1 MCYRHVVFSS
11 LLYANLYVLQR
22 HMHVINRLGLPFF
35 LEHKQIH
42 NLQRKISISVS
53 DFPFEKN
60 IVELEFQDFLNGRHS
75 FLIKDSKQFSYSIP
89 TLQCHRCLSPL
100 MLCVRIL
107 LRARCT
113 TLCDTVCQWL
123 TAGRWFSLGTP
134 TKQIKPI

>member
-1 MCYRHVVFSS
+1 
-11 LLYANLYVLQR
+11 
-22 HMHVINRLGLPFF
+22 MHVINRLGLPFF

-42 NLQRKISISVS
+42 NLQRNISISVS

-113 TLCDTVCQWL
+113 TLCDTVCQ
-123 TAGRWFSLGTP
+123 
-134 TKQIKPI
+134 